1 MPLGSLRAA
10 IIRLL
15 RMVGQPI
22 HKFHAPM
29 LINGAADERALTKL
43 ADTKIYSPQ
52 RNRSTI
58 ECHLHTSTDVAK

>member
-1 MPLGSLRAA
+1 MRAA

-15 RMVGQPI
+15 RMVGQPR

-29 LINGAADERALTKL
+29 LINGAADETAITKR

-52 RNRSTI
+52 RNSSTI

>member
-15 RMVGQPI
+15 RVVG

-29 LINGAADERALTKL
+29 LINGAADETALTKR

-52 RNRSTI
+52 SNRSTI